1 MTDVR
6 ASSSRR
12 PAAEI
17 RGAILDA
24 TVRIIGREGVAGVT
38 HRAIADEAG
47 VSLSSTTYH
56 FASKDEIIGAALE
69 LVSELE
75 IASAAA
81 DAERFAARADVTD
94 PHTFAELLLDWLEP
108 QIAGDRE
115 LVTRA
120 GYHLQLEAAHRPEL
134 RAIHRDW
141 SARVLAVAEAVLRLA
156 GSPEPARDAHI
167 LATTV
172 DGLRLEQLTD
182 PRPDFHERAL
192 PLLERLA
199 RALTAS

>member
-1 MTDVR
+1 MPDARV
-6 ASSSRR
+6 SSPRR

-17 RGAILDA
+17 RAAIVDA
-24 TVRIIGREGVAGVT
+24 TIRIIGRDGVTGVT

-56 FASKDEIIGAALE
+56 FASKEEIVGAALE
-69 LVSELE
+69 RVAELE

-81 DAERFAARADVTD
+81 DADQFAARDDVTD
-94 PHTFAELLLDWLEP
+94 PDTFAGLLLSWLEP
-108 QIAGDRE
+108 QVEGDRE
-115 LVTRA
+115 LITRA

-141 SARVLAVAEAVLRLA
+141 NRRVLAVAEAVLRLA
-156 GSPEPARDAHI
+156 GSPDPARDAHI
-167 LATTV
+167 LATTI

-182 PRPDFHERAL
+182 PRPDFRANAL

-199 RALTAS
+199 RVLTA

>member
-1 MTDVR
+1 MPDARV
-6 ASSSRR
+6 SSPRR

-17 RGAILDA
+17 REAIVDA
-24 TVRIIGREGVAGVT
+24 TIRIIGRGGVAAVT
-38 HRAIADEAG
+38 HRAIAGEAG

-56 FASKDEIIGAALE
+56 FASKDEIVGAALE
-69 LVSELE
+69 RVAELE

-81 DAERFAARADVTD
+81 DAERFAARDDVTD
-94 PHTFAELLLDWLEP
+94 PRSFAMLLLDWLEP
-108 QIAGDRE
+108 QIGGDRE
-115 LVTRA
+115 LIARA

-141 SARVLAVAEAVLRLA
+141 SARVLDVAEAVLRLA
-156 GSPEPARDAHI
+156 GSADPARDAHI
-167 LATTV
+167 LATTI

-182 PRPDFHERAL
+182 PRADFRAGVQ

-199 RALTAS
+199 RVLTA

>member
-1 MTDVR
+1 MPDAR
-6 ASSSRR
+6 ATSPRR
-12 PAAEI
+12 PPAEI
-17 RGAILDA
+17 RAAIVDA
-24 TVRIIGREGVAGVT
+24 TIRIIGRDGVTAVT

-56 FASKDEIIGAALE
+56 FTSKDAIVGAALE
-69 LVSELE
+69 RVAELE

-81 DAERFAARADVTD
+81 DAERFAARDDVAD
-94 PHTFAELLLDWLEP
+94 PRTFAALLLDWLEP
-108 QIAGDRE
+108 QVGGDRE
-115 LVTRA
+115 LIARA

-141 SARVLAVAEAVLRLA
+141 SARVLDVAEAVLRLA
-156 GSPEPARDAHI
+156 GSADPAHDAHI
-167 LATTV
+167 LATTI

-182 PRPDFHERAL
+182 PRPDFRAGVL

-199 RALTAS
+199 RVLTA

>member
-1 MTDVR
+1 MPDAR
-6 ASSSRR
+6 ASSPRR
-12 PAAEI
+12 PPAEI
-17 RGAILDA
+17 RAAIIDA
-24 TVRIIGREGVAGVT
+24 TIRIIGRDGVTGVT

-56 FASKDEIIGAALE
+56 FVSKDEIVGAALE
-69 LVSELE
+69 RVAELE

-81 DAERFAARADVTD
+81 DAEQFASRDDVTD
-94 PHTFAELLLDWLEP
+94 PRTFAALLLAWLEP
-108 QIAGDRE
+108 QIEGDRE
-115 LVTRA
+115 LITRA

-141 SARVLAVAEAVLRLA
+141 NARVLAVAGGVLQLA
-156 GSPEPARDAHI
+156 GSEDPERDAHI
-167 LATTV
+167 LATTI

-182 PRPDFHERAL
+182 PRPDFGVRAL

-199 RALTAS
+199 RVLTT